1 MTKDCISD
9 MITRLRNSS
18 KVFHNLVEIK
28 YSKIKV
34 EILKILKSEGY
45 IKNYMIISSDNLIK
59 TINVFLKYEG
69 WWIKSPVFSNL
80 IRISKPGRKV
90 YFKSSNFTNKSTN
103 LNLKTGLILIT
114 NSHGVMTHLQ
124 AKSLKL
130 GGEALF
136 YIS

>member
-28 YSKIKV
+28 YSKINV

-45 IKNYMIISSDNLIK
+45 IKNYMIISSNNLIK